1 MKFAVGYFPT
11 DEGIDPITLARMV
24 EQRPFESLFFTDH
37 THIPASRATPY
48 PAGTELP
55 REYSRIHDPFVAL
68 TAAAGATERIRLG
81 TGVCLVVERDP
92 IVTAK
97 QAASLDR
104 LSGGRLLFGV
114 GAGWNEE
121 EMRHHGTDPRRR
133 FSVMRERVE
142 AIKEIWAN
150 DEASYHG
157 EHVDFDRIWCWPK
170 PLTQPHPP
178 VIVGGHGKR
187 VLDRVLAFGDEWMPN
202 RIGDD
207 AKISARI
214 ARLRDAGEA
223 AGRGPIPTTLANATT
238 DPEVLDLYERAG
250 VHRALFWVANGD
262 ESDLE
267 RRLDRLAA
275 GIEAY
280 GAAG

>member
-1 MKFAVGYFPT
+1 MRFAVGYFPT
-11 DEGIDPITLARMV
+11 DEGIDPATLARMV
-24 EQRPFESLFFTDH
+24 EERPFEALFFADH
-37 THIPASRATPY
+37 THIPASRETPY

-68 TAAAGATERIRLG
+68 MAAGAVTERIKLG

-97 QAASLDR
+97 AAASVDR
-104 LSGGRLLFGV
+104 LTGGRLLFGV

-121 EMRHHGTDPRRR
+121 EMRNHGTDPRRR
-133 FSVMRERVE
+133 FSLLRERVE
-142 AIKEIWAN
+142 AIKEIWTS

-170 PLTQPHPP
+170 PVAEPHPP
-178 VIVGGHGKR
+178 IIVGGHGKK

-214 ARLRDAGEA
+214 ARLRRMGEE

-238 DPEVLDLYERAG
+238 EPDVLELYEEAG
-250 VHRALFWVANGD
+250 VHRALFWVRQGD

-280 GAAG
+280 EAR

>member
-11 DEGIDPITLARMV
+11 DEGVDPPTLARMV
-24 EQRPFESLFFTDH
+24 EERPFESLFFTDH
-37 THIPASRATPY
+37 THIPAGRDTPY
-48 PAGTELP
+48 PPGGELP

-68 TAAAGATERIRLG
+68 MAAGAATERIGLG
-81 TGVCLVVERDP
+81 TGVCLVMERDP

-97 QAASLDR
+97 AVASVDR
-104 LSGGRLLFGV
+104 LTGGRMLFGV
-114 GAGWNEE
+114 GAGWNRE
-121 EMRHHGTDPRRR
+121 EMANHGTDPLRR
-133 FSVMRERVE
+133 FSILRERVE
-142 AIKEIWAN
+142 AMKEIWTS
-150 DEASYHG
+150 DEATYHG
-157 EHVDFDRIWCWPK
+157 EHVSFERIWCWPK

-178 VIVGGHGKR
+178 IIVGGHGKR

-207 AKISARI
+207 ARISARI
-214 ARLRDAGEA
+214 ARLRQAGED
-223 AGRGPIPTTLANATT
+223 AGRGPIPTTLANSTT
-238 DPEVLDLYERAG
+238 DPEVLELYERAG
-250 VHRALFWVANGD
+250 VHRALFWVRQGD

-280 GAAG
+280 ESAG

>member
-11 DEGIDPITLARMV
+11 DRGIDPVTLARMV
-24 EQRPFESLFFTDH
+24 EERPFESLFFTDH
-37 THIPASRATPY
+37 THIPASRETPY

-55 REYSRIHDPFVAL
+55 WEYSHIHDPFVAL
-68 TAAAGATERIRLG
+68 MAAGAATERIKLG
-81 TGVCLVVERDP
+81 TGICLVMERDP

-97 QAASLDR
+97 AAASVDR
-104 LSGGRLLFGV
+104 LTGGRLLFGV
-114 GAGWNEE
+114 GAGWNLE
-121 EMRHHGTDPRRR
+121 EMRNHGTDPARR
-133 FSVMRERVE
+133 FSIMRERVE
-142 AIKEIWAN
+142 AIKEIWTS

-170 PLTQPHPP
+170 PLAEPHPP
-178 VIVGGHGKR
+178 IIVGGHGKH
-187 VLDRVLAFGDEWMPN
+187 VLERVLAYGDEWMPN

-214 ARLRDAGEA
+214 ARLRQAGED

-238 DPEVLDLYERAG
+238 EPDVLELYESSG
-250 VHRALFWVANGD
+250 VHRALFWVAQGD

-267 RRLDRLAA
+267 RRLDRITA

-280 GAAG
+280 ERAG

>member
-1 MKFAVGYFPT
+1 VKFAVGYFPT
-11 DEGIDPITLARMV
+11 DDGIDPVTLARMV
-24 EQRPFESLFFTDH
+24 EDRPFESLFFTDH
-37 THIPASRATPY
+37 THIPAARETPY

-68 TAAAGATERIRLG
+68 MAAGGATERIKLG

-97 QAASLDR
+97 QAAGVDR

-114 GAGWNEE
+114 GAGWNLE
-121 EMRHHGTDPRRR
+121 EMRNHGTDPARR
-133 FSVMRERVE
+133 FGVLRERVE
-142 AIKEIWAN
+142 AIKEIWTSE
-150 DEASYHG
+150 EASYHG
-157 EHVDFDRIWCWPK
+157 KHVDFDRIWCWPK

-178 VIVGGHGKR
+178 IIVGGHGKG

-214 ARLRDAGEA
+214 ARLRQAGED

-238 DPEVLDLYERAG
+238 DPDVLELYEGAG
-250 VHRALFWVANGD
+250 VHRALFWVAQGD
-262 ESDLE
+262 EADLE
-267 RRLDRLAA
+267 RRLDRIAA
-275 GIEAY
+275 GIEEY
-280 GAAG
+280 ESAG

>member
-1 MKFAVGYFPT
+1 
-11 DEGIDPITLARMV
+11 
-24 EQRPFESLFFTDH
+24 
-37 THIPASRATPY
+37 
-48 PAGTELP
+48 
-55 REYSRIHDPFVAL
+55 
-68 TAAAGATERIRLG
+68 
-81 TGVCLVVERDP
+81 
-92 IVTAK
+92 
-97 QAASLDR
+97 
-104 LSGGRLLFGV
+104 
-114 GAGWNEE
+114 
-121 EMRHHGTDPRRR
+121 
-133 FSVMRERVE
+133 
-142 AIKEIWAN
+142 
-150 DEASYHG
+150 
-157 EHVDFDRIWCWPK
+157 
-170 PLTQPHPP
+170 

-214 ARLRDAGEA
+214 ARLRDEGEA

>member
-1 MKFAVGYFPT
+1 VKFAVGYFPT
-11 DEGIDPITLARMV
+11 DDGIDPVTLARMV
-24 EQRPFESLFFTDH
+24 EERPFESLFFADH
-37 THIPASRATPY
+37 THIPASRETPY

-68 TAAAGATERIRLG
+68 MAAGGATERIKLG
-81 TGVCLVVERDP
+81 TGVCLVIERDP

-97 QAASLDR
+97 AAASVDR
-104 LSGGRLLFGV
+104 LTGGRLLFGV
-114 GAGWNEE
+114 GAGWNIE
-121 EMRHHGTDPRRR
+121 EMENHGTDPKRR
-133 FSVMRERVE
+133 FSIMRERVE
-142 AIKEIWAN
+142 AIKEIWTS
-150 DEASYHG
+150 DEATYHG
-157 EHVDFDRIWCWPK
+157 EHVNFDRIWCWPK
-170 PLTQPHPP
+170 PAADPHPP
-178 VIVGGHGKR
+178 VIVGGHGKK

-214 ARLRDAGEA
+214 ARLRQMGED

-238 DPEVLDLYERAG
+238 DPEVLELYENAG
-250 VHRALFWVANGD
+250 VHRALFWVAQGD

-280 GAAG
+280 ESGG

>member
-11 DEGIDPITLARMV
+11 DEGIEPATLARMV
-24 EQRPFESLFFTDH
+24 EERPFESLFFTDH
-37 THIPASRATPY
+37 THIPASRETPY

-68 TAAAGATERIRLG
+68 MAAGAATDRIKLG

-92 IVTAK
+92 IATAK
-97 QAASLDR
+97 QAASVDR
-104 LSGGRLLFGV
+104 LTGGRLLFGV

-121 EMRHHGTDPRRR
+121 EMRNHGTDPRSR
-133 FSVMRERVE
+133 FSIMRERVE
-142 AIKEIWAN
+142 AIKEIWTS

-170 PLTQPHPP
+170 PLSEPHPP
-178 VIVGGHGKR
+178 IIVGGHGKK

-214 ARLRDAGEA
+214 ARLRQAGED

-238 DPEVLDLYERAG
+238 EPEVLERYEEAG
-250 VHRALFWVANGD
+250 VHRALFWVAQGD

-267 RRLDRLAA
+267 RRLDRIAA

-280 GAAG
+280 ESR

>member
-11 DEGIDPITLARMV
+11 DEGIDPTTLARMV
-24 EQRPFESLFFTDH
+24 EERPFESLFFTDH
-37 THIPASRATPY
+37 THIPASRETPY

-68 TAAAGATERIRLG
+68 MAAGAATERINLG

-92 IVTAK
+92 IATAK
-97 QAASLDR
+97 AAASVDR
-104 LSGGRLLFGV
+104 LTGGRLLFGV

-121 EMRHHGTDPRRR
+121 EMRNHGTDPRRR
-133 FSVMRERVE
+133 FSIMRERVE
-142 AIKEIWAN
+142 AIKEIWTS

-170 PLTQPHPP
+170 PVADPHPP
-178 VIVGGHGKR
+178 IIVGGHGKK

-207 AKISARI
+207 AKISARV
-214 ARLRDAGEA
+214 ARLRQAGED

-238 DPEVLDLYERAG
+238 DPEVLELYENAG
-250 VHRALFWVANGD
+250 VHRALFWVAQGD
-262 ESDLE
+262 ESGLE
-267 RRLDRLAA
+267 RRLDRIAA

-280 GAAG
+280 ESR

>member
-11 DEGIDPITLARMV
+11 DEGIDPATLARMV
-24 EQRPFESLFFTDH
+24 EERPFESLFFTDH
-37 THIPASRATPY
+37 THIPASRETPY

-68 TAAAGATERIRLG
+68 MAAGAVTERIKLG

-97 QAASLDR
+97 AAASVDR
-104 LSGGRLLFGV
+104 LTGGRLLFGV

-121 EMRHHGTDPRRR
+121 EMRNHGTDPRRR
-133 FSVMRERVE
+133 FSLLHERVE
-142 AIKEIWAN
+142 AIKEIWTS

-170 PLTQPHPP
+170 PAAEPHPP
-178 VIVGGHGKR
+178 IIVGGHGKK
-187 VLDRVLAFGDEWMPN
+187 VLDRVVAFGDEWMPN

-214 ARLRDAGEA
+214 ARLRKMGED

-238 DPEVLDLYERAG
+238 EPDVLELYEEAG
-250 VHRALFWVANGD
+250 VHRALFWVRQGD

-280 GAAG
+280 EAR

>member
-11 DEGIDPITLARMV
+11 DEGIDPVTLAQMV
-24 EQRPFESLFFTDH
+24 EERPFESLFFTDH
-37 THIPASRATPY
+37 THIPASRETPY
-48 PAGTELP
+48 PAGIELP

-68 TAAAGATERIRLG
+68 MAAGAATERIKLG

-97 QAASLDR
+97 AAASLDR
-104 LSGGRLLFGV
+104 LTGGRLLFGV
-114 GAGWNEE
+114 GAGWNLE
-121 EMRHHGTDPRRR
+121 EMRSHGTDPARR
-133 FSVMRERVE
+133 FSIMRERVE
-142 AIKEIWAN
+142 AIKEIWTA
-150 DEASYHG
+150 DEATYHG
-157 EHVDFDRIWCWPK
+157 EHVDFERIWCWPK
-170 PLTQPHPP
+170 PLTEPHPP
-178 VIVGGHGKR
+178 IIVGGHGKR

-214 ARLRDAGEA
+214 ARLRQAGLD

-238 DPEVLDLYERAG
+238 DPQVLELYEANG
-250 VHRALFWVANGD
+250 VHRALFWVAQGD
-262 ESDLE
+262 EADLE
-267 RRLDRLAA
+267 RRLDRLVA

-280 GAAG
+280 ESAG

>member
-1 MKFAVGYFPT
+1 MKFGVGYFPT
-11 DEGIDPITLARMV
+11 DEGVDPVTLARLV
-24 EQRPFESLFFTDH
+24 EERPFESLFFTDH
-37 THIPASRATPY
+37 THIPASRETPY

-68 TAAAGATERIRLG
+68 MAAASATQRIKVG
-81 TGVCLVVERDP
+81 TGICLVIERDP
-92 IVTAK
+92 IATAK
-97 QAASLDR
+97 AAASVDR

-114 GAGWNEE
+114 GAGWNRE
-121 EMRHHGTDPRRR
+121 EMRNHGTDPKQR
-133 FSVMRERVE
+133 FAILRERVE
-142 AIKEIWAN
+142 AIKEIWTA

-170 PLTQPHPP
+170 PLTDPHPP
-178 VIVGGHGKR
+178 IIVGGHGR
-187 VLDRVLAFGDEWMPN
+187 GVLDRVLAYGDEWMPN

-214 ARLRDAGEA
+214 ARLRKAGED

-238 DPEVLDLYERAG
+238 EPDVLELYENAG
-250 VHRALFWVANGD
+250 VHRAVFWLRQGD
-262 ESDLE
+262 AEDAE
-267 RRLDRLAA
+267 RRLDRIAA

-280 GAAG
+280 GVE

>member
-11 DEGIDPITLARMV
+11 DEGIDPATLARMV
-24 EQRPFESLFFTDH
+24 EERPFESLFFTDH
-37 THIPASRATPY
+37 THIPASRETPY
-48 PAGTELP
+48 PAGGELP

-68 TAAAGATERIRLG
+68 MAAGVVTERIGLG

-92 IVTAK
+92 IATAK
-97 QAASLDR
+97 AAASVDR
-104 LSGGRLLFGV
+104 LTGGRLLFGV

-121 EMRHHGTDPRRR
+121 EMRNHGTDPRRR
-133 FSVMRERVE
+133 FSIMRERVE
-142 AIKEIWAN
+142 AIKEIWTSE
-150 DEASYHG
+150 EASYHG

-170 PLTQPHPP
+170 PVADPHPP
-178 VIVGGHGKR
+178 VIVGGHGKK

-214 ARLRDAGEA
+214 ARLRRMGEE

-238 DPEVLDLYERAG
+238 DPEVLELYEESG
-250 VHRALFWVANGD
+250 VHRALFWVRQGD

-275 GIEAY
+275 GIRAY
-280 GAAG
+280 EDAG

>member
-11 DEGIDPITLARMV
+11 DEGIDPETLARMV
-24 EQRPFESLFFTDH
+24 EERPFESLFFTDH
-37 THIPASRATPY
+37 THIPASRETPY

-68 TAAAGATERIRLG
+68 MAAGAVTERIKLG

-92 IVTAK
+92 IATAK
-97 QAASLDR
+97 AAASVDR
-104 LSGGRLLFGV
+104 LTGGRLLFGV
-114 GAGWNEE
+114 GAGWNLE
-121 EMRHHGTDPRRR
+121 EMRNHGTDPHRR
-133 FSVMRERVE
+133 FSLLRERVE
-142 AIKEIWAN
+142 AIKEIWTN

-157 EHVDFDRIWCWPK
+157 EHVEFDRIWCWPK
-170 PLTQPHPP
+170 PVTEPHPP
-178 VIVGGHGKR
+178 IIVGGHGKK
-187 VLDRVLAFGDEWMPN
+187 VLERVLAFGDEWMPN

-207 AKISARI
+207 AKIRARI
-214 ARLRDAGEA
+214 ARLRQAGED

-238 DPEVLDLYERAG
+238 DPEVLELYESAG
-250 VHRALFWVANGD
+250 VHRALFWVRQGD

-275 GIEAY
+275 GVEAY
-280 GAAG
+280 ESGR